1 MLFTRD
7 WGMFYVGRK
16 ARNIWWKKRRIDG
29 EDPATYQ
36 WLTEL
41 AQHKASESWCLK
53 RVEILE
59 AGGSVR

>member
-1 MLFTRD
+1 
-7 WGMFYVGRK
+7 MFYVGRK